1 MKNANFKTYLVPVLL
16 LILLFNVVLYN
27 KIGKSSLPPQ
37 ASFIYWPADPYLNM
51 TVTFDAS
58 SSTPEEFND
67 TIISYEWDFGDGT
80 QKITETD
87 PFTTHNYQQIGTFTV
102 TLNVTDGEGLWCV
115 TSKPVTVYPEFGPT
129 ANFTW
134 TPFEPIINETI
145 TLDASNSTPGWCA
158 QTQRFSPII
167 NYTWNFGDGT
177 ENTTTD
183 PIITHSY
190 SQPGNYTVILE
201 IVDADA
207 RSDAIFA
214 IVEVLNIT
222 IKTYDV
228 NGDGII
234 DLKDVYRVA
243 LAYGSYPGHP
253 RWDPA
258 CDFNNDDLVDLKD
271 YYPVAMHYGED
282 P

>member
-1 MKNANFKTYLVPVLL
+1 MKFKIRTQLTLVLL
-16 LILLFNVVLYN
+16 IIAVITLVHEDISNA
-27 KIGKSSLPPQ
+27 GLPPQ
-37 ASFIYWPADPYLNM
+37 ASFIYWPAKPYLNI
-51 TVTFDAS
+51 TVIFDAS

-67 TIISYEWDFGDGT
+67 TIISYEWNFGDNTG
-80 QKITETD
+80 KIIKTD
-87 PFTTHNYQQIGTFTV
+87 PITSHNYQQTGTFLV

-115 TSKPVTVYPEFGPT
+115 TSKPLTVYPEFGPT

-134 TPFEPIINETI
+134 TPNEPIINETI
-145 TLDASNSTPGWCA
+145 IFNASSSTLGWCA
-158 QTQRFSPII
+158 KTQRFSPIV

-177 ENTTTD
+177 GNITTTNTT
-183 PIITHSY
+183 ITHSY
-190 SQPGNYTVILE
+190 LHSANYTVTLK
-201 IVDADA
+201 IVDMDA
-207 RSDAIFA
+207 RSATRSY
-214 IVEVLNIT
+214 IVRVLNIT

-234 DLKDVYRVA
+234 DLKDVFRVA
-243 LAYGSYPGHP
+243 LAYGSFPGHP

-258 CDFNNDDLVDLKD
+258 CDFNKDNIVDLKD

>member
-1 MKNANFKTYLVPVLL
+1 MKNQKLRIHFLSILL
-16 LILLFNVVLYN
+16 LALLVNTISYN
-27 KIGKSSLPPQ
+27 SISEASLPPQ
-37 ASFIYWPADPYLNM
+37 ASFIYWPAKPYLNM
-51 TVTFDAS
+51 TIQFDAS

-67 TIISYEWDFGDGT
+67 TITSYEWDFGDGT
-80 QKITETD
+80 PKIVETD

-134 TPFEPIINETI
+134 TPAEPIINETI
-145 TLDASNSTPGWCA
+145 TFDASNSTLGWCA
-158 QTQRFSPII
+158 QTQRFSPIV

-177 ENTTTD
+177 ENTTTS
-183 PIITHSY
+183 PATTHSY
-190 SQPGNYTVILE
+190 SEPDNYTITLLILDADGRSDTASALLE
-201 IVDADA
+201 I
-207 RSDAIFA
+207 
-214 IVEVLNIT
+214 LNIT
-222 IKTYDV
+222 IKSYDV

-234 DLKDVYRVA
+234 DLKDVFRVA
-243 LAYGSYPGHP
+243 LAYGSFPGHP

-258 CDFNNDDLVDLKD
+258 CDFNNDNKVDLKD